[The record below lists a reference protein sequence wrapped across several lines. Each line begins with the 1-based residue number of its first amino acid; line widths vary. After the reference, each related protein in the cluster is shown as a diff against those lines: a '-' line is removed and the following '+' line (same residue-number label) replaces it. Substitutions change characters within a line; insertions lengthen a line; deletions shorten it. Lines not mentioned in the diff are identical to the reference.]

1 MKELLV
7 GMGIGFVVGA
17 MVVKSN
23 KQLSQAVDKG
33 KKVVEDA
40 IDQGMQMVEDKMNSA
55 KKKANTTAKAGK

>member
-1 MKELLV
+1 MKEILV

-33 KKVVEDA
+33 KKVVEEA
-40 IDQGMQMVEDKMNSA
+40 IDQGMQMVEEKMNSTKKQA
-55 KKKANTTAKAGK
+55 KTTAKTVK